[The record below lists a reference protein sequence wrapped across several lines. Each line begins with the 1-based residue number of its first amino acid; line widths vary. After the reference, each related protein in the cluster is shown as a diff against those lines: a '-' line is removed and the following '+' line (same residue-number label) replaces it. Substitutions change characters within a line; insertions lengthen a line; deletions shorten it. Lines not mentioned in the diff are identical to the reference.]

1 MEAGTPRA
9 HAKPR
14 LRLYGCL
21 SKCTSFSLSLSS
33 LLPSFS
39 LAACFLPSPFA
50 RPPTH
55 TPAADPN
62 PTEGLSDP
70 ASQPASQPASHP
82 AC

>member
-21 SKCTSFSLSLSS
+21 SNCSSFSLSS

-55 TPAADPN
+55 TPAAEPS
-62 PTEGLSDP
+62 PTEGLSSP
-70 ASQPASQPASHP
+70 ASQPAQPA
-82 AC
+82 